1 MIICKCFKRLFF
13 CRLLLFLFIILFS
26 SSCGRYGKL
35 KMKGRKVTDKE
46 KQINTN
52 LRQENINDKS
62 VNNDLLFS
70 DDGFNF

>member
-1 MIICKCFKRLFF
+1 MIICEFLKRLVF
-13 CRLLLFLFIILFS
+13 RQLFLFLIVLAFV

-62 VNNDLLFS
+62 VDNDLLFS